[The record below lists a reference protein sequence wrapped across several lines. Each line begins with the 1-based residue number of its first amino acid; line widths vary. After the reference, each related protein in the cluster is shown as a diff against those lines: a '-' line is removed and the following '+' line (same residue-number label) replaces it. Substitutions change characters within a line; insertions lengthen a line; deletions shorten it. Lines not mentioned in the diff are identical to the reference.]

1 MKQPHT
7 LEEQRLRK
15 KGYTL
20 IAGSDEAGRG
30 AWAGPLV
37 AAAVILPSRH
47 TIHGIKDSK
56 QLSPSA
62 RENLYEI
69 ITSQATAWAVYAV
82 LPQTI
87 DKHGISYANK
97 KAITQAIRKL
107 ATTPDA
113 LLIDAFTIPTTI
125 PLRAIIKGDEK
136 VQSIAAASIIAK
148 VTRDRLM
155 VLYHQQFPLYG
166 FHIHK
171 GYGTRSH
178 QLSLQKHGVCPLHR
192 RSFKP
197 IKKMVEKA

>member
-7 LEEQRLRK
+7 LEEGRLRK
-15 KGYTL
+15 KGCTL

-47 TIHGIKDSK
+47 SIHGIKDSK
-56 QLSPSA
+56 QLSPST
-62 RENLYEI
+62 REKLYVEI
-69 ITSQATAWAVYAV
+69 ISQAKAWAVYSV
-82 LPQTI
+82 LPRTI
-87 DKHGISYANK
+87 DRHGISYANK
-97 KAITQAIRKL
+97 KAISQAIRKL
-107 ATTPDA
+107 AITPHA
-113 LLIDAFTIPTTI
+113 LLIDAFAIPSSV
-125 PLRAIIKGDEK
+125 PMRAIIKGDEK

-155 VLYHQQFPLYG
+155 VSYHRRFPLYG

-171 GYGTRSH
+171 GYGTHSH
-178 QLSLQKHGVCPLHR
+178 QLSLQKHGACPLHR

-197 IKKMVEKA
+197 IKNMVEKV